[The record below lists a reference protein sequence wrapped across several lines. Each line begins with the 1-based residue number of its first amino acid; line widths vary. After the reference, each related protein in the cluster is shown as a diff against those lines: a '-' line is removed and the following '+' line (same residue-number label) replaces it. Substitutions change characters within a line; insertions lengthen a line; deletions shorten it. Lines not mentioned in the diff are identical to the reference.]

1 MERRVIA
8 ISRKKWG
15 KTAAKTERVV
25 RDAILKPDVEAN
37 IDEYLE
43 KARSVTQ
50 YDLANRFG
58 VRMSVARQI
67 LRQKE
72 SDGVLIPY
80 IREGGL
86 EVYTTPAE
94 LEKRESE
101 APIMIADALEE
112 VASSVPKAAVITE
125 EMDAELIAASAAGSV
140 VKPSRLARQR
150 REAGEKKEEKSK
162 AKLPEVIVEPL
173 VEPAEVPPQPAPET
187 TPKPKAKPKKKVT
200 KKKAEEEAK
209 PKKKVTKK
217 KAEEEA
223 KPKKKVTKKKAEEEA
238 KPKKKVT
245 KKKAEEKPK
254 KSTAK
259 KTEAKSTAKKTTAK
273 KTTKKAEEKPKA
285 KKTTKKSDK

>member
-1 MERRVIA
+1 M
-8 ISRKKWG
+8 SRKKWG

-25 RDAILKPDVEAN
+25 RDAILKPDVAAN
-37 IDEYLE
+37 IDEYLQ

-58 VRMSVARQI
+58 VRMSVARQV
-67 LRQKE
+67 LRRKE
-72 SDGVLIPY
+72 SEGVLIPY

-125 EMDAELIAASAAGSV
+125 EMDAELIAASEAGSV
-140 VKPSRLARQR
+140 MKPSRLARQR

-173 VEPAEVPPQPAPET
+173 AEPAEIPPQPELESAPE
-187 TPKPKAKPKKKVT
+187 
-200 KKKAEEEAK
+200 

-245 KKKAEEKPK
+245 KKKAEEKAKPK
-254 KSTAK
+254 KKVTRKKAEEKPKRIAAKKPTKKTEDKSAAK
-259 KTEAKSTAKKTTAK
+259 KTATK
-273 KTTKKAEEKPKA
+273 KTTKKADEKPKA
-285 KKTTKKSDK
+285 KKTTKKSEK